1 MEMKT
6 KRINYT
12 NLDVAKFIC
21 ALLVVVI
28 HTDPLADVAK
38 EMNFFL
44 VNILARV
51 AVPLFFVM
59 SGFFLFGPMEYEN
72 GRLTPCATNID
83 RIVRYWKKIAV
94 LYGGWSLV
102 YLLFIKIPMWY
113 ATGWWGLRVIKDAV
127 VSILLVGTHYHMWYL
142 LAVLYAVPLLFVLHR
157 WLSRKPLLLI
167 AALLWLCECLRYSYA
182 WLGADRM
189 SSFLWISQRMPIVF
203 DAAFRALPLMLF
215 GANVARSEE
224 HQRSKTL
231 GILALLGF
239 ALCTAEVYAL
249 RSLTRNG
256 QNFSYLIFT
265 PFMAISLL
273 RFMCALKQVA
283 LDRKKASL
291 LRNMSTIIYCVH
303 PMIIS
308 LLTKREFSGYMLWT
322 ITTLLSAIVAWFAVS
337 GRKYLKRN

>member
-1 MEMKT
+1 MKT
-6 KRINYT
+6 QKNSYT
-12 NLDVAKFIC
+12 NLDIAKFIC

-59 SGFFLFGPMEYEN
+59 SGFFLFGPMLYEN
-72 GRLTPCATNID
+72 SRLSAGAENIN
-83 RIVRYWKKIAV
+83 RTIRYWKRIAI
-94 LYGGWSLV
+94 LYGGWSLI

-113 ATGWWGLRVIKDAV
+113 ATGWWGLHVIKDAV
-127 VSILLVGTHYHMWYL
+127 VSILFVGTHYHLWYL
-142 LAVLYAVPLLFVLHR
+142 LALLYAVPLLFLLQRILHR
-157 WLSRKPLLLI
+157 KTLI
-167 AALLWLCECLRYSYA
+167 FVAALLWVFECLRYSYA
-182 WLGADRM
+182 WLGADRIA
-189 SSFLWISQRMPIVF
+189 SLRWIAQRMPIVL
-203 DAAFRALPLMLF
+203 DSLFRALPLMLF

-224 HQRSKTL
+224 HQRGKML

-249 RSLTRNG
+249 RSLTPNG

-265 PFMAISLL
+265 PFMAISIL
-273 RFMCALKQVA
+273 RFLCDAEQVPI
-283 LDRKKASL
+283 DRKWASL
-291 LRNMSTIIYCVH
+291 LRDMSTNIYCLH
-303 PMIIS
+303 PMLIE
-308 LLTKREFSGYMLWT
+308 LLIKHEFTGYKLWAM
-322 ITTLLSAIVAWFAVS
+322 TTLLSVAIAWLVIS